1 MNDKLKY
8 NCTVH
13 KPYPEVKV
21 SKKDPAYAALLSV
34 PYAGTG
40 GEISAI
46 LSYLYGSTVLNGG
59 KDQIISDV
67 LECISVVEMHHMH
80 ILAELIFLLGGDPRY
95 VVAQGRRPFTAANL
109 HYSENPTQILK
120 NAIAGEEGAIF
131 VYEQLRGM
139 TDDENIISIIDRIIE
154 DEKLHLNIFHE
165 LLGNI

>member
-1 MNDKLKY
+1 
-8 NCTVH
+8 
-13 KPYPEVKV
+13 
-21 SKKDPAYAALLSV
+21 
-34 PYAGTG
+34 
-40 GEISAI
+40 
-46 LSYLYGSTVLNGG
+46 
-59 KDQIISDV
+59 
-67 LECISVVEMHHMH
+67 MH